1 MRVTIRTTGAD
12 QTVSLGESIGK
23 GLGAGDVVALTGD
36 LGAGKTTMTR
46 GIAAGIGVTDLIHS
60 PTFTVVH
67 EHNGRI
73 PLYHIDLYRLCS
85 AELESIGFEEYL
97 EGGGVTV
104 IEWAERADGELP
116 EARLNIDLR
125 TDDSDPDSR
134 EVTLETNCDRLA
146 PLLKELADRC

>member
-1 MRVTIRTTGAD
+1 MRIAIRTTGAD
-12 QTVSLGESIGK
+12 QTVALGEAIGRA
-23 GLGAGDVVALTGD
+23 LGAGDVVAMTGD

-46 GIAAGIGVTDLIHS
+46 GIAAGLGVTDLIHS

-67 EHNGRI
+67 EHKGRI

-116 EARLNIDLR
+116 MGRLSIDLR

-134 EVTLETNCDRLA
+134 EVTLETDCQRLA